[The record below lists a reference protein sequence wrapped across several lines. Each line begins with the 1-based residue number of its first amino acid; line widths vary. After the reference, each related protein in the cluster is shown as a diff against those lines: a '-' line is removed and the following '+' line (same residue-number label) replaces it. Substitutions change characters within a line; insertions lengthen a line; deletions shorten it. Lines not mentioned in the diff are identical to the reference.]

1 MRRAHVVGA
10 LLGAQH
16 GEGGLPKKWRRR
28 AAKYMDVK
36 QMAHVIIVQRSKF
49 VPFLINRDPSQ
60 QPVDAREEHGRGKRG
75 DIDEL

>member
-1 MRRAHVVGA
+1 VVGA

-28 AAKYMDVK
+28 AGKYLDVK
-36 QMAHVIIVQRSKF
+36 QMVHVIVVQRSKF

-60 QPVDAREEHGRGKRG
+60 QPGAQAANGTRAHP
-75 DIDEL
+75 